1 MSMVAF
7 LASTVDSRV
16 AGVAAKAAL
25 EAIQGGP
32 PKKAEPE
39 QKKQA
44 ATEGVAGGDK
54 MDVDNKPD
62 EAAKTTKEGS
72 VNADK
77 EKEKEEKQKED
88 EADVWSVIESSEG
101 QVVSAKEEKGKEKEE
116 KEKGADEVKSL
127 DDKLGAEDIKAASA
141 AALAAAAMK
150 AKALALVEEREI
162 QKLVAVII
170 EAQLK
175 KLEAKLEH
183 FVQMEQMLEKEKLQV
198 YYSLFLYSL

>member
-25 EAIQGGP
+25 DAIQGGP
-32 PKKAEPE
+32 PKKPEPE

-44 ATEGVAGGDK
+44 ATEGAAGGDK
-54 MDVDNKPD
+54 MDVDSKSD
-62 EAAKTTKEGS
+62 EAAKSTTEGS

-116 KEKGADEVKSL
+116 KEKEGDTTKDEAG
-127 DDKLGAEDIKAASA
+127 DDGCDGEVIVWKG
-141 AALAAAAMK
+141 LAM
-150 AKALALVEEREI
+150 
-162 QKLVAVII
+162 
-170 EAQLK
+170 
-175 KLEAKLEH
+175 
-183 FVQMEQMLEKEKLQV
+183 
-198 YYSLFLYSL
+198 